1 MDVQSSQKTVAQTL
15 PHFSALPQGNP
26 QRSIPFLYL
35 YFLVLARADSALVT
49 WWPAG
54 FSNRLFGSFPELRGM
69 KPADLGCDRV
79 TAIHKCKWNQP
90 SSRRVLHNRNVNR
103 GWPLDKKTL
112 NISKKIHRSH
122 RSISQADEAAS
133 RPWLIQQLRW
143 ERHRRSSRKYG
154 SLPGTKADTYFFC
167 FWQVYFESARFW
179 INFIFVWC
187 GS

>member
-1 MDVQSSQKTVAQTL
+1 MKFKGL
-15 PHFSALPQGNP
+15 LRLKFIRL
-26 QRSIPFLYL
+26 LY
-35 YFLVLARADSALVT
+35 SALVT

-154 SLPGTKADTYFFC
+154 SRSRFS
-167 FWQVYFESARFW
+167 QVRKPIFLLFLESVFLKVRDFE
-179 INFIFVWC
+179 
-187 GS
+187 